1 MTGSLDHERLAVLVH
16 EVRSPVAALA
26 AISETFADA
35 GSDAPARAELARLAL
50 TACQGIARVVTDA
63 VSASVQLEP
72 VEPGALVLDVAT
84 TTSLG
89 GARIEARVE
98 PDLPL
103 VLGDPVRLRQAL
115 SNLVTNALVHSG
127 ADEPIVVGARGEQGD
142 VVLFVSD
149 TGVGIPAGDQERIFV
164 AGERLDPTRPG
175 AGIGLALVG
184 AIAEAH
190 GARLA
195 VSSSPGEGA
204 TFTIALPAHHPATRA
219 PSS

>member
-1 MTGSLDHERLAVLVH
+1 
-16 EVRSPVAALA
+16 
-26 AISETFADA
+26 
-35 GSDAPARAELARLAL
+35 
-50 TACQGIARVVTDA
+50 
-63 VSASVQLEP
+63 
-72 VEPGALVLDVAT
+72 
-84 TTSLG
+84 
-89 GARIEARVE
+89 
-98 PDLPL
+98 
-103 VLGDPVRLRQAL
+103 
-115 SNLVTNALVHSG
+115 
-127 ADEPIVVGARGEQGD
+127 VVGARGEQGD

-190 GARLA
+190 GAQLA

-219 PSS
+219 SSS